1 MTSATVDRL
10 LAVFV
15 VGMASTGLLTLR
27 AGTPAT
33 GWLYV
38 LHGLLA
44 GALLAVVVL
53 KVRRSVPRAASAG
66 RWGRLALGLA
76 VTLVAAAALSGGY
89 LWVASG
95 QIASIGS
102 WTILTLH
109 AWFGL
114 ALVPLVVVHLVPRRW
129 RLLRPARRRSPPSGV
144 SGFGGPGAQARGV
157 SRRTVVAGGL
167 LGLAGLAGYGSAALV
182 ERLRGGERR
191 FTGSRFLP
199 SGGVPPPTTFFGEPT
214 PPLDPATWRL
224 SVGGRVGRPIVL
236 DLDGLL
242 ALGER
247 DTVAVLDCTS
257 GWALETAWRGVPLS
271 AVLDAAGADPAA
283 RRVVVRSVTG
293 WTASLSAAEVAD
305 CLLATAVAGSALP
318 AANGAPVRL
327 VVPSRRGLDWVKW
340 VSEVSVG

>member
-1 MTSATVDRL
+1 MLDRL
-10 LAVFV
+10 LAVLV
-15 VGMASTGLLTLR
+15 VAMAATGLLTLR

-44 GALLAVVVL
+44 GALLAAVVL
-53 KVRRSVPRAASAG
+53 KVRRSVPHAAVAG
-66 RWGRLALGLA
+66 RWARLVLGLA

-95 QIASIGS
+95 EILSIGS
-102 WTILTLH
+102 WTVLTLH

-129 RLLRPARRRSPPSGV
+129 RLLWPARRRSPS
-144 SGFGGPGAQARGV
+144 SRDGGLGGLGALGAPARGV
-157 SRRTVVAGGL
+157 SRRTIVAGGL
-167 LGLAGLAGYGSAALV
+167 LGLAGLAGYGSAALI

-214 PPLDPATWRL
+214 PPIDPAAWRL
-224 SVGGRVGRPIVL
+224 SVGGRVGRPVVL
-236 DLDGLL
+236 DLDGLR

-247 DTVAVLDCTS
+247 DAVAVLDCTS
-257 GWALETAWRGVPLS
+257 GWALETTWRGVPLS
-271 AVLDAAGADPAA
+271 AVLDAADADPAA
-283 RRVVVRSVTG
+283 RRLIVRSVTG
-293 WTASLSAAEVAD
+293 WMTSLSAAEAAD
-305 CLLATAVAGSALP
+305 CLLATAIAGAPLP
-318 AANGAPVRL
+318 FANGAPVRL
-327 VVPSRRGLDWVKW
+327 VVPSRRGLDWIKW
-340 VSEVSVG
+340 VSEVSVA

>member
-1 MTSATVDRL
+1 MTPATLDRL
-10 LAVFV
+10 LAALV
-15 VGMASTGLLTLR
+15 VAMAATGLLTLR

-44 GALLAVVVL
+44 GALVAAVVL
-53 KVRRSVPRAASAG
+53 KVRRSVPRAAVAG
-66 RWGRLALGLA
+66 RRARLALGLA

-95 QIASIGS
+95 EIVSVGS
-102 WTILTLH
+102 WTVLTLH
-109 AWFGL
+109 AWVGL

-129 RLLRPARRRSPPSGV
+129 RLLRPARQRASPAGR
-144 SGFGGPGAQARGV
+144 GGLGAPIRGV
-157 SRRTVVAGGL
+157 SRRSAVAGGVL
-167 LGLAGLAGYGSAALV
+167 ALAGLAGYGSAALV

-199 SGGVPPPTTFFGEPT
+199 SGGIPPPTTFFGEPT
-214 PPLDPATWRL
+214 PPLDPAAWRL
-224 SVGGRVGRPIVL
+224 SVVGHVARPL
-236 DLDGLL
+236 SFDLVGLR

-257 GWALETAWRGVPLS
+257 GWALETTWRGVPIL
-271 AVLDAAGADPAA
+271 ALLEAAGADPAA

-293 WTASLSAAEVAD
+293 WSASLSAAELAD
-305 CLLATAVAGSALP
+305 CLLATAVAGEPLP
-318 AANGAPVRL
+318 EANGAPLRL
-327 VVPSRRGLDWVKW
+327 VVPTRRGLDWVKW
-340 VSEVSVG
+340 VSEVSVA